1 MELESAAVLRTGCA
15 TRQPRR
21 QRGEE
26 DCAARESSI
35 FFDALRDRLG
45 SEVARVT
52 QDSLPRVAQ
61 SDPP

>member
-35 FFDALRDRLG
+35 FPDALRDRLRG
-45 SEVARVT
+45 DLNVGAVQTIQIQIS
-52 QDSLPRVAQ
+52 P
-61 SDPP
+61 